1 MQRKHASPPKRRAK
15 RYDANKH
22 ARLFERVRQQCE
34 IAVQIGVHM
43 RSIVAL
49 DASKNEAIPAPI
61 IRTILING
69 WWALGALTN
78 IDGRGTRQDWETLAD
93 AMNQSRVLCAE
104 GFGPE
109 HSVTLD
115 AALAGLFRSETQAV
129 GNAGQWGLDGD
140 AEAAIV
146 QALPIYEAQL
156 ESIVQGDLARALV
169 LIDQRL
175 ADEQFLQ

>member
-1 MQRKHASPPKRRAK
+1 MGSKYASPPKRRAK

-22 ARLFERVRQQCE
+22 ARLFEYVREQCE

-49 DASKNEAIPAPI
+49 EASKNEAIPAPI

-69 WWALGALTN
+69 WWALGALTD
-78 IDGRGTRQDWETLAD
+78 ITGQGTRQDWDTLAD

-115 AALAGLFRSETQAV
+115 AALAGVFRAEVAA
-129 GNAGQWGLDGD
+129 GNADQYSLDGD
-140 AEAAIV
+140 AMSAVA
-146 QALPIYEAQL
+146 QALLVYEAQL
-156 ESIVQGDLARALV
+156 ESIVQGDLARALA

-175 ADEQFLQ
+175 TDEQFLQ